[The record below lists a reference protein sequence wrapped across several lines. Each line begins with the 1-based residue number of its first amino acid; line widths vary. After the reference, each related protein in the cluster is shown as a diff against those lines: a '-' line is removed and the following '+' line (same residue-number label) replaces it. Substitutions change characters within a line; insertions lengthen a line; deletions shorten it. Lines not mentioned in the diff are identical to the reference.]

1 MSILFSLL
9 LGYLIGSLPFGVLIT
24 KLIGAGD
31 LREIGSGNI
40 GATNVLRTGRK
51 GAALATLLL
60 DGGKGA
66 VAVLIGSFWLFAGPM
81 AGLGAFLGHVFPIW
95 LKFRGGKG
103 VATFL
108 GIMLALSFWAG
119 LATCATWA
127 LAAYLTRISSA
138 SALVAATLSPAF
150 LAIFGRTD
158 AIWIVLVMVAFVW
171 VRHAA
176 NIRRL
181 IARTEPKI
189 GES

>member
-1 MSILFSLL
+1 MTILLVLL
-9 LGYLIGSLPFGVLIT
+9 VGYLIGSIPFGVLIT

-31 LREIGSGNI
+31 LRQIGSGNI

-66 VAVLIGSFWLFAGPM
+66 VAVLIGAFWLLAGPI
-81 AGLGAFLGHVFPIW
+81 AGLGAFLGHLFPVW
-95 LKFRGGKG
+95 LRFRGGKG

-119 LATCATWA
+119 LAACATWA
-127 LAAYLTRISSA
+127 LTAFLTRISSA
-138 SALVAATLSPAF
+138 SALVAATLSPIF
-150 LAIFGRTD
+150 LVAFGRTD
-158 AIWIVLVMVAFVW
+158 AVWVVLVMVVLVW
-171 VRHAA
+171 VRHAE
-176 NIRRL
+176 NIKRL

-189 GES
+189 GKS